1 MTNVYNW
8 CIIYKV
14 IFMRLKK
21 IKNSDEIIYNSKYLV
36 KDCKKL
42 KGKWKELFN
51 NDNPIELE
59 IGIGKGGFIISKAI
73 NNPNINYIGLEK
85 YSSVLVSA
93 VKKLENIE
101 INNLKIINID
111 AFEIDEIFD
120 KEISTIYLNFSDP
133 WPKKRHAKRRLTHEN
148 FLKLYDYIFKNDIN
162 IEMKTDND
170 DLFMYS
176 IESFKNHG
184 YEIRKINRDIDDIYK
199 TEYEIKFKSIGKN
212 INYVSIYSKG
222 KNDK

>member
-1 MTNVYNW
+1 
-8 CIIYKV
+8 
-14 IFMRLKK
+14 MRLKK